1 MSDPSENEILNV
13 TKERSG
19 CRLISAWTT
28 MTLIVGFFLLPLG
41 LVLGF
46 FIGPPTMP
54 VFGGIALALA
64 VVVGLLLALYY
75 KNQQAGSSPDEG
87 E

>member
-1 MSDPSENEILNV
+1 MK
-13 TKERSG
+13 KERSG
-19 CRLISAWTT
+19 CGLIGAWTT

-46 FIGPPTMP
+46 FIGAPTMP

-64 VVVGLLLALYY
+64 L
-75 KNQQAGSSPDEG
+75 
-87 E
+87 